1 MALLIGALVAI
12 AFVIGVRRLRA
23 DRASRVYA
31 IGLVVA
37 ALIYLVFAA
46 GGGASGRSLA
56 LEAFGVLLYGAV
68 AWAGMRLSMT
78 VLALGWAG
86 HAAWD
91 LLIHTRGIGAA
102 YTPDWYPWACVGFDL
117 VIAIAILARGQSRD
131 LRKGTA

>member
-1 MALLIGALVAI
+1 MMTLLIGALVAI
-12 AFVIGVRRLRA
+12 AFVIGVRALGAVRA
-23 DRASRVYA
+23 TRVYA

-46 GGGASGRSLA
+46 GGRASGGSLA

-68 AWAGMRLSMT
+68 AWAGLRSMP

-91 LLIHTRGIGAA
+91 LMIHTRGTGAT

-117 VIAIAILARGQSRD
+117 VVAIAILTRAGLTRR
-131 LRKGTA
+131 T